1 MTTTT
6 HAPRTASTA
15 RGRLA
20 TLRVLA
26 AVAVLSTVAVG
37 AIVHL
42 NANAR
47 ASTAAELRLS
57 GMARDLVALQ
67 DVPFRARPANGGT
80 AAQARTQMRTGE
92 ARVRRTLNALQHS
105 SPPPELRTV
114 ATQARTYFHTLHD
127 IYAVGVSKVGY
138 GPLADRLGA
147 VSGDQLAGLTQTI
160 DAAGGAYAARA
171 QAARDD
177 VLVGSGLAIAL
188 LYCAFAFFQHRAE
201 TAKAVSERLADENL
215 RLLDTSR
222 AEARTDALTG
232 LANRRALVADLTAV
246 LGPDSGHPAILI
258 LFDLDGFKQY
268 NDSFGHPAGDMLLQR
283 LGARLQAAVAPGGGT
298 AYRMGGDE
306 FCVLAPAEDSERTV
320 WTAWTALSER
330 GDAFEV
336 GASYGIAELPDEATS
351 VAMALHVADVRLYD
365 DKASGRPSADR
376 QTTDVL
382 MALIS
387 ERGAHLLE
395 HVERVSDLTELCA
408 RRMGLEDSD
417 VRQAALAARLHDV
430 GKAAIPDAIVSKPGS
445 LDPAEWEF
453 IHRHTVIGE
462 QIIAAAPALAPV
474 AQIVRASHERF
485 DGSGYP
491 DRLRGENI
499 PIAARILGVCD
510 AYDTMTN
517 DSVYQPRVGA
527 AAALAELRRNAGT
540 QFDPDVVAA
549 FCSLAQDLIVP
560 AERDAA

>member
-1 MTTTT
+1 MAEST
-6 HAPRTASTA
+6 HARRTTTA

-26 AVAVLSTVAVG
+26 AVSVLSTAAVG

-47 ASTAAELRLS
+47 ASTGAELRLS
-57 GMARDLVALQ
+57 MMARELVALQ

-80 AAQARTQMRTGE
+80 PAQARARMRTGE
-92 ARVRRTLNALQHS
+92 AEVWRTLAALERS
-105 SPPPELRTV
+105 SPPAQLRTV
-114 ATQARTYFHTLHD
+114 ATQARSYFHTLHD
-127 IYAVGVSKVGY
+127 IYAVGISKVGY

-171 QAARDD
+171 QRARDD

-215 RLLDTSR
+215 HLLDASR
-222 AEARTDALTG
+222 EEARTDALTG
-232 LANRRALVADLTAV
+232 LANRRALIADLTAA
-246 LGPDSGHPAILI
+246 LGPDSGGGAILI

-283 LGARLQAAVAPGGGT
+283 LGVRLAAAVTPLGGT

-320 WTAWTALSER
+320 WTAWTALQER

-336 GASYGIAELPDEATS
+336 GSSYGIAELPEEASS

-408 RRMGLEDSD
+408 RRMGLSDSD
-417 VRQAALAARLHDV
+417 TRQAALAARLHDV

-462 QIIAAAPALAPV
+462 QIIAAAAALAPV
-474 AQIVRASHERF
+474 AAIVRASHERF
-485 DGSGYP
+485 DGTGYP
-491 DRLRGENI
+491 DRLRGADI
-499 PIAARILGVCD
+499 PIAARIISVCD

-527 AAALAELRRNAGT
+527 AAALAELRRHAGS
-540 QFDPDVVAA
+540 QFDPDVVTA
-549 FCSLAQDLIVP
+549 FCSLAQELIAP
-560 AERDAA
+560 TERTAA

>member
-1 MTTTT
+1 MTTTD
-6 HAPRTASTA
+6 PASHTTSTG

-26 AVAVLSTVAVG
+26 LVSVLSTVAVA

-42 NANAR
+42 NANAQ
-47 ASTAAELRLS
+47 ASTGAELRLS
-57 GMARDLVALQ
+57 VMARDLVALQ

-80 AAQARTQMRTGE
+80 PAQARARMRAGE
-92 ARVRRTLNALQHS
+92 TEVWRTLDALEHS
-105 SPPPELRTV
+105 SPPAQLRTV
-114 ATQARTYFHTLHD
+114 PTQMRSYFRTLQD
-127 IYAVGVSKVGY
+127 IYAVGISNVGY
-138 GPLADRLGA
+138 GALADRLGA
-147 VSGDQLAGLTQTI
+147 LSGGQLAGLTQTI
-160 DAAGGAYAARA
+160 DAASRAYAARA
-171 QAARDD
+171 QRARDD

-201 TAKAVSERLADENL
+201 TAKAVSARLADENW

-222 AEARTDALTG
+222 EEARTDALTG
-232 LANRRALVADLTAV
+232 LANRRALIADLTAV
-246 LGPDSGHPAILI
+246 LDGDSGRRAILI

-283 LGARLQAAVAPGGGT
+283 LGARLRAAVTRVGGT

-306 FCVLAPAEDSERTV
+306 FCVLAPADDSERAV
-320 WTAWTALSER
+320 WTAWRALQER

-336 GASYGIAELPDEATS
+336 GSSYGIAELPDEASS

-382 MALIS
+382 MALIG

-408 RRMGLEDSD
+408 RRMGLDDSD
-417 VRQAALAARLHDV
+417 TRQAALAARLHDV

-474 AQIVRASHERF
+474 AEIVRASHERF
-485 DGSGYP
+485 DGGGYP
-491 DRLRGENI
+491 DRLRGERI
-499 PIAARILGVCD
+499 PIAARIISVCD

-517 DSVYQPRVGA
+517 DSVYQPRIGA
-527 AAALAELRRNAGT
+527 AEALTELRRNAGS
-540 QFDPDVVAA
+540 QFDPEVVTA
-549 FCSLAQDLIVP
+549 FCSLEQGLIAP

>member
-1 MTTTT
+1 M
-6 HAPRTASTA
+6 
-15 RGRLA
+15 
-20 TLRVLA
+20 
-26 AVAVLSTVAVG
+26 
-37 AIVHL
+37 
-42 NANAR
+42 R
-47 ASTAAELRLS
+47 A
-57 GMARDLVALQ
+57 
-67 DVPFRARPANGGT
+67 
-80 AAQARTQMRTGE
+80 GE
-92 ARVRRTLNALQHS
+92 ARVWRTLDVLQNS
-105 SPPPELRTV
+105 SPPSQLGTV
-114 ATQARTYFHTLHD
+114 ATQARAYFHTLHD
-127 IYAVGVSKVGY
+127 IYAVGISKVGY

-160 DAAGGAYAARA
+160 DTASRAYAARA
-171 QAARDD
+171 QRARDD

-188 LYCAFAFFQHRAE
+188 LYLAFAFFQHRAQ
-201 TAKAVSERLADENL
+201 TAKMVSERLAEENL
-215 RLLDTSR
+215 HLLDTSR

-232 LANRRALVADLTAV
+232 LANRRALIADLTAV
-246 LGPDSGHPAILI
+246 LGPDAGHRAILI

-283 LGARLQAAVAPGGGT
+283 LGTRLQAAVAPAGGI

-336 GASYGIAELPDEATS
+336 GASYGIAELPDEASS

-365 DKASGRPSADR
+365 DKAAGRPSADR

-408 RRMGLEDSD
+408 RRMRLPDAD
-417 VRQAALAARLHDV
+417 IRQAALAARLHDV

-474 AQIVRASHERF
+474 AEIVRASHERF

-491 DRLRGENI
+491 DQLGGESI
-499 PIAARILGVCD
+499 PIAARIISVCD

-517 DSVYQPRVGA
+517 DSVYQARVGA
-527 AAALAELRRNAGT
+527 AAALAELRRHAGS

-549 FCSLAQDLIVP
+549 FCSLDQALIEP
-560 AERDAA
+560 AERNAA

>member
-6 HAPRTASTA
+6 PPPRTASTR

-26 AVAVLSTVAVG
+26 VVSVLSAAAVG

-42 NANAR
+42 NANAQ
-47 ASTAAELRLS
+47 ASTGAELRLS
-57 GMARDLVALQ
+57 AMARELVALQ

-80 AAQARTQMRTGE
+80 PAQARARMRTEE
-92 ARVRRTLNALQHS
+92 ARVWRTLDALQDS
-105 SPPPELRTV
+105 SPPAQLRSV
-114 ATQARTYFHTLHD
+114 PAQMRAYLQTLRD

-138 GPLADRLGA
+138 GALADHLGA
-147 VSGDQLAGLTQTI
+147 VSGGQLAGLTQTI
-160 DAAGGAYAARA
+160 DAAGRAYAARA
-171 QAARDD
+171 QRARDD

-188 LYCAFAFFQHRAE
+188 LFCAFAFFQHRAE
-201 TAKAVSERLADENL
+201 TAKAESERLANENWH
-215 RLLDTSR
+215 LLDTSR
-222 AEARTDALTG
+222 EEARTDALTG
-232 LANRRALVADLTAV
+232 LANRRALIADLTAV
-246 LGPDSGHPAILI
+246 LDGDGGGRAVLI

-283 LGARLQAAVAPGGGT
+283 LGVRLDAAVTPLGGT

-306 FCVLAPAEDSERTV
+306 FCVLAPAEDSERAV
-320 WTAWTALSER
+320 WTAWTALQER
-330 GDAFEV
+330 GNAFEV
-336 GASYGIAELPDEATS
+336 GSSYGIAELPGEASS

-408 RRMGLEDSD
+408 RRLGLNDSD
-417 VRQAALAARLHDV
+417 TRQAALAARLHDV

-445 LDPAEWEF
+445 LDAAEWEF

-462 QIIAAAPALAPV
+462 QIIAAAPALAAV
-474 AQIVRASHERF
+474 AEIVRASHERF

-491 DRLRGENI
+491 DRLRGREI
-499 PIAARILGVCD
+499 PIAARVISVCD

-517 DSVYQPRVGA
+517 DSVYQPRIDA
-527 AAALAELRRNAGT
+527 AAALAELRRHAGS

-549 FCSLAQDLIVP
+549 FCSLDQGLIAP